1 MIFNSFLLFAIG
13 DGIFI
18 YGMHEFQENGSFGAW
33 FYTYKGTRY
42 PLPDAY
48 RPWINQYLADF
59 SKCCNSDKPAVDGN
73 GQKPTFFTLLRAI
86 FGYQAKPTR
95 LEIICYCCYWGLVM
109 MVVGYKAS
117 KGTLWG
123 KAPPA
128 EEAPPGKVM
137 ETSSD
142 EEGGGAEAGA
152 EGDGAAPAAQ
162 GDAPATPAKKAEK
175 EEKEELFSSLV
186 ARILLRLTAG
196 CTRPEAEPLQE
207 VQAEQP
213 AAGEGDAEAAAR
225 GESIAAQAEAAPAK

>member
-18 YGMHEFQENGSFGAW
+18 YGMHEFQENGAFGAW
-33 FYTYKGTRY
+33 FYTYKGERY
-42 PLPDAY
+42 PLPSAL

-109 MVVGYKAS
+109 MIVGYKAS

-123 KAPPA
+123 KKEEEEELPPA
-128 EEAPPGKVM
+128 KIM

-142 EEGGGAEAGA
+142 EEGAPAEAGA
-152 EGDGAAPAAQ
+152 EGDAAK
-162 GDAPATPAKKAEK
+162 PATPAKAAK
-175 EEKEELFSSLV
+175 EEKEELFSSLA

-196 CTRPEAEPLQE
+196 CTKPQAEPLQE

-213 AAGEGDAEAAAR
+213 AGEGDADAAAR
-225 GESIAAQAEAAPAK
+225 GEGVAAQAQETVEVPLAK